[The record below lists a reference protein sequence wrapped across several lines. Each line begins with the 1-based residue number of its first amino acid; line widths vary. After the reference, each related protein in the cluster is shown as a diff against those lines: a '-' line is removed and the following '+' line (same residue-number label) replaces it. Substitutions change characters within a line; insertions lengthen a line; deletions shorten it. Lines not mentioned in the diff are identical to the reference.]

1 VTFSLPQRS
10 RSSSPVPRSSSPA
23 ELRPATPSVSERSWP
38 SSVETESD

>member
-10 RSSSPVPRSSSPA
+10 RSSSPMPRPSSPA
-23 ELRPATPSVSERSWP
+23 RPATPSVSERSWP